1 MNSPTRFENGS
12 KHTLQSW
19 SVLSWPMF
27 NPRIDTLEFLVI
39 SDICTITRYSTLWQ
53 IHIGMVGMDYMSNT
67 WIIELNGPFSI
78 ANSCTHDQRL
88 YPSIPKLH
96 PPFIPFHSHYN
107 YYIYYIPVIPIPH
120 HYGSS
125 VAAHLE
131 STRPES
137 LWILRTEQRSGGPQP
152 EGGPTNEVYH
162 GLLTIYGHCGSEES
176 ESFQKMIRIAEVTRR
191 LWVKVGTLTNNTS

>member
-1 MNSPTRFENGS
+1 MNSPTKFENGS

-19 SVLSWPMF
+19 SVLSWSMF

-39 SDICTITRYSTLWQ
+39 SDICTITRYNTLWQ

-78 ANSCTHDQRL
+78 ANACTHDQRL

-96 PPFIPFHSHYN
+96 PLFIPFHSHYN
-107 YYIYYIPVIPIPH
+107 YYIYII
-120 HYGSS
+120 
-125 VAAHLE
+125 
-131 STRPES
+131 S
-137 LWILRTEQRSGGPQP
+137 LLFPFHTTMDQVLPLTLSQHDQNRSGSWGQNNGAGAPNPKEDQQ
-152 EGGPTNEVYH
+152 
-162 GLLTIYGHCGSEES
+162 GLLTIYGHCGSDES

-191 LWVKVGTLTNNTS
+191 LWVKVGTLTNITS